1 MRNACLSADRAL
13 ADEQAVRGIDA
24 LAELALHPI
33 LAGGFSSAGWGV
45 HREIPYPGDDAERA
59 RADDTPGSDRDRVRC
74 DLVITPSP
82 ADRLADPVHA
92 HRRIARAA
100 GTLFEPIAEDIETRA
115 TTDHTEP
122 ADAFWLEIKVVGQT
136 RYRQGVPVP
145 NPAYGAEL
153 VAGPI
158 ADAEKLADDGVIQH
172 AAITLV
178 VFTAHEDIAR
188 ADLATVTHRLFDK
201 HLPIGSPSI
210 ASGPI
215 QDHAGN
221 AAVTVAVF
229 PLRGIG
235 LGEVSLDP
243 L

>member
-1 MRNACLSADRAL
+1 MRNACCRADTAL
-13 ADEQAVRGIDA
+13 AEEQAVRGIDA

-33 LAGGFSSAGWGV
+33 LADGFAYAGWGV
-45 HREIPYPGDDAERA
+45 HREIPYPGDDSAQG
-59 RADDTPGSDRDRVRC
+59 DGPTGTDRDRVRC
-74 DLVITPSP
+74 DLVITPTP
-82 ADRLADPVHA
+82 EDRLADPVHA
-92 HRRIARAA
+92 QRRVARAA
-100 GTLFEPIAEDIETRA
+100 GTLFEPIAEDIESRA
-115 TTDHTEP
+115 TTDHTDP

-145 NPAYGAEL
+145 NPAYGTEL

-158 ADAEKLADDGVIQH
+158 ADAIKLSEDGVIQH
-172 AAITLV
+172 AAIALV
-178 VFTAHEDIAR
+178 VFTETADIAK

-201 HLPIGSPSI
+201 HLPIGSPSV